1 MATATKA
8 QAKARKKGYDD
19 LTKDEL
25 YEIAQERDLDG
36 RSQMDRDELQ
46 KALELSDTGPDAVEL
61 LEAQHERFRE
71 LFAEFRGLAKRPSQ
85 KKQDLV
91 RTMITE
97 LVKHAEI
104 EEQVFYPAVRAEVD
118 GVEDLVDE
126 DLEEHHAVELLMDE
140 LDKMS
145 VEATRYDAK
154 VTVVIE
160 NVEHHLEE
168 EEEELFPK
176 VREQLTEERRRE
188 LGGAMEKV
196 WKVAPSRPHPAAPDT
211 PPANTLLG
219 LPTAAIDLGVN
230 LLRYA
235 RKRITRG

>member
-1 MATATKA
+1 MATAT
-8 QAKARKKGYDD
+8 RNTRYDD

-25 YEIAQERDLDG
+25 YELAQERDVDG

-46 KALELSDTGPDAVEL
+46 RALELADQGPDAVTL

-71 LFAEFRGLAKRPSQ
+71 LFGDFRGLAKRPSQ

-104 EEQVFYPAVRAEVD
+104 EEQIFYPAVREEVD

-126 DLEEHHAVELLMDE
+126 DLEEHHAVELLLDE
-140 LDKMS
+140 LDHLS
-145 VEATRYDAK
+145 VEAARYDAK

-160 NVEHHLEE
+160 NVEHHMEE
-168 EEEELFPK
+168 EESDLFPR
-176 VREQLTEERRRE
+176 VREQLSEERRRA
-188 LGGAMEKV
+188 LGGAMEAM
-196 WKVAPSRPHPAAPDT
+196 WKVAPSRPHPASPDT
-211 PPANTLLG
+211 PPANMVAG
-219 LPTAAIDLGVN
+219 LPAAALDLGVN
-230 LLRYA
+230 VIRYA
-235 RKRITRG
+235 RKRIRRG

>member
-1 MATATKA
+1 MATATKTK
-8 QAKARKKGYDD
+8 KAATYDD
-19 LTKDEL
+19 LTKEEL
-25 YEIAQERDLDG
+25 YELAQERDIDG

-46 KALELSDTGPDAVEL
+46 QALELSDTGPDAVTL
-61 LEAQHERFRE
+61 LETQHERFRE
-71 LFAEFRGLAKRPSQ
+71 LFEEFRGLAKRPSQ

-97 LVKHAEI
+97 LIKHAEI
-104 EEQVFYPAVRAEVD
+104 EEQIFYPAVREEVD

-126 DLEEHHAVELLMDE
+126 DLEEHHAVELLLDE

-145 VEATRYDAK
+145 TEATRYDAK

-160 NVEHHLEE
+160 NVEHHMKE

-176 VREQLTEERRRE
+176 VRKQLKEERRRE
-188 LGGAMEKV
+188 IGAAMEEL
-196 WKVAPSRPHPAAPDT
+196 WKVAPSRPHPASPDT
-211 PPANTLLG
+211 PPANTALG

-230 LLRYA
+230 ALRYA
-235 RKRITRG
+235 RKKIFRG

>member
-1 MATATKA
+1 MATATKT
-8 QAKARKKGYDD
+8 KNYDD

-25 YEIAQERDLDG
+25 YELAQERDIDG

-46 KALELSDTGPDAVEL
+46 QALELADTGPDAVAL
-61 LEAQHERFRE
+61 LETQHERFRA

-104 EEQVFYPAVRAEVD
+104 EEQVFYPAVREEVD
-118 GVEDLVDE
+118 GVADLVDE

-145 VEATRYDAK
+145 AEATRYDAK
-154 VTVVIE
+154 VTVLIE
-160 NVEHHLEE
+160 NVEHHMEE
-168 EEEELFPK
+168 EETELFPE
-176 VREQLTEERRRE
+176 VRTQLTEERRRE
-188 LGGAMEKV
+188 LGGAMEKL
-196 WKVAPSRPHPAAPDT
+196 WKVAPSRPHPASPDT
-211 PPANTLLG
+211 PPANTAIG
-219 LPTAAIDLGVN
+219 LPSAAIDLGVN
-230 LLRYA
+230 ALRYA
-235 RKRITRG
+235 RKKIARG